1 MEEQNERKAERR
13 ACRRAELCLPV
24 ELYDRRGG
32 QRLASGRT
40 VDVSAGGLLVECPEL
55 NGTHVGQQLQVRV
68 GLAQQAWPHRG
79 GRFEARVVRVDG
91 PTRCALCAL
100 GEPPQFLLFPE
111 LIGLHPSILELKRG
125 LLRILDHDVNVL
137 VQGESGTGKNLVA
150 SLIHRYSRRRTAP
163 CIRVNC
169 PAIPDT
175 LLESQLFG
183 YEKGAFTD
191 ARSAQPGLLR
201 MADRG
206 VVVFDE
212 ISAIPFSMQAKLLQ
226 LLEEKRF
233 IPVGAR
239 GPVEVDVRIVAT
251 SNDQLPQ
258 RIRDGAFREDL
269 YYRLNEV
276 TLQLPPLRE
285 RKDDLPL
292 LADYLVHVYCQR
304 FRRQYRPLDPDTIR
318 MLMRYNWPGNVR
330 ELENT
335 IMRGV
340 LMGQFDRID
349 GPTPPPQPVAAPP
362 DAAALTDPPSAGVP
376 SLREAREAAERQ
388 ALMTALIESDYNR
401 TAAAAR
407 LGVSYQTLLRRM
419 KKYKIEL

>member
-1 MEEQNERKAERR
+1 
-13 ACRRAELCLPV
+13 
-24 ELYDRRGG
+24 
-32 QRLASGRT
+32 
-40 VDVSAGGLLVECPEL
+40 
-55 NGTHVGQQLQVRV
+55 
-68 GLAQQAWPHRG
+68 
-79 GRFEARVVRVDG
+79 
-91 PTRCALCAL
+91 
-100 GEPPQFLLFPE
+100 
-111 LIGLHPSILELKRG
+111 
-125 LLRILDHDVNVL
+125 
-137 VQGESGTGKNLVA
+137 VA

-304 FRRQYRPLDPDTIR
+304 FRRQYRPLDHDTIR

-349 GPTPPPQPVAAPP
+349 GPTPPAQPVAAPP